1 MSEKRKSNFA
11 LEQIPQEQKRGWL
24 AMLSVL
30 VAIGVDLSS
39 VILGAELATNLP
51 MKEAILS
58 VIVGS
63 GLLAILYTIC
73 SLVGATTSLS
83 VSMIT
88 KYVFGSKG
96 AKIFSI
102 VICISLLGW
111 FGVQVGFFAE
121 NAQILFSEL
130 FGITI
135 DIKIINFIGGIMMMS
150 TAIIGYRA
158 IERLSV
164 YSVPFLLI
172 LMLITV
178 GLAFRVNGLPSNEI
192 VEKGM
197 TFLQGASL
205 CMSILIVGAITAPD
219 ISRWAKSKKECCL
232 ASFFGVLF
240 GNSFMIIISIL
251 LVKTMASSDIM
262 KIFLALGLAI
272 PGIFVLTLAQW
283 TTNTSNVYSSA
294 LGASIIFPKISVNK
308 LSLIVGFIGTALAV
322 SGIYNNFI
330 TFLSFLSVIIAPVG
344 GIYTAEFYIVKDRL
358 HNLKEK
364 KDQAFVLRSIIVWIL
379 GSIFTYTV
387 TPSPDGL
394 GLFTITTI
402 APLDGFIFAFILQA
416 IIGKIILKKKGMS

>member
-1 MSEKRKSNFA
+1 MSEQMSSSFA
-11 LEQIPQEQKRGWL
+11 LEQIPQEQKRGWV

-39 VILGAELATNLP
+39 VLLGAELAAGLP
-51 MKEAILS
+51 LKEAVLS
-58 VIVGS
+58 VVVGS
-63 GLLAILYTIC
+63 SLLAVLYTVC
-73 SLVGATTSLS
+73 ALVGSSTSLS

-102 VICISLLGW
+102 VICVSLLGW

-121 NAQILFSEL
+121 NAQVVLKEL
-130 FGITI
+130 LGITVS
-135 DIKIINFIGGIMMMS
+135 IKALNLIGGVLMMS
-150 TAIIGYRA
+150 TAIIGYSA

-178 GLAFRVNGLPSNEI
+178 GLAFRVNGFPVNAS
-192 VEKGM
+192 VEGNM

-219 ISRWAKSKKECCL
+219 ISRWAKNKKDCCI

-240 GNSFMIIISIL
+240 GNSFMIIISII
-251 LVKTMASSDIM
+251 LVKTMGTSDIM
-262 KIFLALGLAI
+262 KVFLALGLAI

-294 LGASIIFPKISVNK
+294 LGASVVFPKVSIKK
-308 LSLIVGFIGTALAV
+308 LSIIVGLIGTALAV
-322 SGIYNNFI
+322 LGIYNKFI

-358 HNLKEK
+358 HNLSEK
-364 KDQAFVLRSIIVWIL
+364 QDSPFIFRSIVVWVIGAL
-379 GSIFTYTV
+379 FTFIV
-387 TPSPDGL
+387 TPAPDGL
-394 GLFTITTI
+394 GLFTLTTI
-402 APLDGFIFAFILQA
+402 APLDGFIFAFILQV
-416 IIGKIILKKKGMS
+416 ILGKIITGKKED